1 MADEIRLI
9 SGLREDLASLD
20 IPVKAGN
27 IIVGTDSG
35 NEGLW
40 IDVKSADDND
50 QITDCRKRIFSTNA
64 WTQLRKTIGTEDGN
78 DRITEKDE
86 FVNEGSETLPVY
98 FSNGTPKSVPS
109 KYHLDLLPV
118 MKDFLKNLSEDNST
132 TSVDMPRE
140 EKDYEDKTDAD
151 GNVIKG
157 EDGNPI
163 KITTDPYNIEVYA
176 SRIKG
181 VISKENLPL
190 EDIDNV
196 DVGYYDGSKFYKDEE
211 HKEELSNLSV
221 NRIYIDITPDKGYYN
236 YRWVDEQT
244 GFVEISKSYVPDN
257 KSIKLG
263 SDDRTLSVNLG
274 SSGGLG
280 QNAEDGSLKLK
291 ASDGTLSVTESG
303 VAVNIDGKSIK
314 KNDSSGTL
322 CVNFNPAGGLE
333 LAKETVGLQVKRS
346 ANSGLREDASGLAVG
361 CGKGLE
367 ASDSVIN
374 IKMDSNTLGTDD
386 NSCLTVLNSPKADKA
401 NALAVEGAVG
411 TTIKP
416 VYIDENGKPQAIAH
430 TLEKDVPSNAVFT
443 DRYLKVNT
451 LIASPQTGT
460 ARYTDTD
467 TYCGISLSSYEDN
480 SQYHNILITGNQST
494 YKPFLVKGS
503 TDKGIITDI
512 GVGPC
517 SPLMVQEADGSDDP
531 SIYWWGLDN
540 KTPAIVASAEY
551 ARNASNLTKG
561 ALSTDRLKDT
571 LLESDGSKIK
581 IDFIPT
587 AVDEIIEGYLSLSE
601 KNFYI
606 TKTTGEDGVA
616 TYSDICSPSTGKIY
630 VDLDTDKTYR
640 HSGVEGSSYI
650 EISKS
655 LTVDGKTI
663 KKTDGLIGV
672 NLDGKSLISGE
683 GGSIGIKIADESLSM
698 SEAGISVNTEAISE
712 ITPCY
717 ATFEEGGTITA
728 YKDSS
733 YEEKIQGQPSHL
745 YTSMTNSDYST
756 GYIYNNSSSQYEP
769 LLPRFDD
776 TMFAYDNDKK
786 AMTLYLSQ
794 GISGLTSDL
803 YTGLHVK
810 CNKGLGIEDENGIS
824 VRLADKSGLSF
835 TGNALTVNLAEDSGL
850 AINDSGQLY
859 TKSPIVKF
867 YDWTQ
872 EEE

>member
-40 IDVKSADDND
+40 IDVKSADNND

-98 FSNGTPKSVPS
+98 FSDGTPKSVPS
-109 KYHLDLLPV
+109 EYHLDLLPV
-118 MKDFLKNLSEDNST
+118 MKNFLKNLSEDNST

-140 EKDYEDKTDAD
+140 KKDYEDKKDAD
-151 GNVIKG
+151 GNVIKD
-157 EDGNPI
+157 EDGNPVQI
-163 KITTDPYNIEVYA
+163 KTDPYPIKVYA
-176 SRIKG
+176 SRIEG

-196 DVGYYDGSKFYKDEE
+196 DVGYYYGSKFYKDEE

-244 GFVEISKSYVPDN
+244 GFVEISKSYVPDG

-274 SSGGLG
+274 PSLT
-280 QNAEDGSLKLK
+280 QAEDGSLGLK
-291 ASDGTLSVTESG
+291 APDGTLSVTESG
-303 VAVNIDGKSIK
+303 VAVNIDEKSIK
-314 KNDSSGTL
+314 KDSDGTL
-322 CVNFNPAGGLE
+322 RVNFNSAGGLE
-333 LAKETVGLQVKRS
+333 LGEKGVGLQVKKS
-346 ANSGLREDASGLAVG
+346 TNSGLKEDASGLAVS

-367 ASDSVIN
+367 ANNRGVN
-374 IKMDSNTLGTDD
+374 IKMDSNTLGIDSD
-386 NSCLTVLNSPKADKA
+386 NSLTVLNAPKADKA
-401 NALAVEGAVG
+401 DALAVEEAIG
-411 TTIKP
+411 TDIKP
-416 VYIDENGKPQAIAH
+416 IYIDENGKPQAITH
-430 TLEKDVPSNAVFT
+430 TVEKDVPANAVFT
-443 DRYLKVNT
+443 DHYLRVNA
-451 LIASPQTGT
+451 LVSSPQAST

-467 TYCGISLSSYEDN
+467 AYCAVSILSDN
-480 SQYHNILITGNQST
+480 PHHNILVTGNQST

-503 TDKGIITDI
+503 VDEGLTDI
-512 GVGPC
+512 GVGPYE
-517 SPLMVQEADGSDDP
+517 PLMVQEVDGSDNP
-531 SIYWWGLDN
+531 SIYWWGFDN
-540 KTPAIVASAEY
+540 KTPAIVASADY
-551 ARNASNLTKG
+551 TRNASNLTKG
-561 ALSTDRLKDT
+561 ALSIDRLKDT

-587 AVDEIIEGYLSLSE
+587 AVDEIIEGYLSE
-601 KNFYI
+601 KNFYT
-606 TKTTGEDGVA
+606 TKTAGEDGTV
-616 TYSDICSPSTGKIY
+616 TYSDVCSPSTGKIY
-630 VDLDTDKTYR
+630 VDLETNKTYR
-640 HSGVEGSSYI
+640 HSGTEGSDYI

-655 LTVDGKTI
+655 LTVDDKTI
-663 KKTDGLIGV
+663 KQTDGLIGV
-672 NLDGKSLISGE
+672 NLDNKSLILDE
-683 GGSIGIKIADESLSM
+683 DGSINVKIADESLSI
-698 SEAGISVNTEAISE
+698 SEAGVSVNTEAISE

-717 ATFEEGGTITA
+717 AIFEEGGTITA

-733 YEEKIQGQPSHL
+733 YKEKIQGQPSHL
-745 YTSMTNSDYST
+745 YTSMTDSDYST
-756 GYIYNNSSSQYEP
+756 GYIYNDSNSQYEP

-776 TMFAYDNDKK
+776 TMFVYDNDKK
-786 AMTLYLSQ
+786 AMTLYLNQ
-794 GISGLTSDL
+794 GRSGLTSSV
-803 YTGLHVK
+803 YTGLNVA

-824 VRLADKSGLSF
+824 VVLADKSGLSF
-835 TGNALTVNLAEDSGL
+835 TDKALTVNLAEDSGL
-850 AINDSGQLY
+850 ALNDSGQLY
-859 TKSPIVKF
+859 SKGPIVKF

-872 EEE
+872 EEA

>member
-40 IDVKSADDND
+40 IDVKSTDDKD

-78 DRITEKDE
+78 DTITEKDE
-86 FVNEGSETLPVY
+86 FVNEGSEKLPVY
-98 FSNGTPKSVPS
+98 FSNGTPRSVS
-109 KYHLDLLPV
+109 SEYHLDLLPA
-118 MKDFLKNLSEDNST
+118 MKTFLKNLGEDNSI

-151 GNVIKG
+151 GNVVK
-157 EDGNPI
+157 DDNGNPI

-196 DVGYYDGSKFYKDEE
+196 DVGYYDGSKFYRDEDHE
-211 HKEELSNLSV
+211 EELSNLSV

-236 YRWVDEQT
+236 YRWVDEST

-263 SDDRTLSVNLG
+263 SDNRTLSVNLS
-274 SSGGLG
+274 SSGGLD
-280 QNAEDGSLKLK
+280 QSTKDGSLKLK
-291 ASDGTLSVTESG
+291 ASDKTLSVTEAG
-303 VAVNIDGKSIK
+303 VAVNIDKKSIK
-314 KNDSSGTL
+314 EDSDGALS
-322 CVNFNPAGGLE
+322 VNLNPAGGLE
-333 LAKETVGLQVKRS
+333 LAKEAVGLQVKRS
-346 ANSGLREDASGLAVG
+346 ANSGLKEDASGLAVG

-367 ASDSVIN
+367 ANDSVVN
-374 IKMDSNTLGTDD
+374 IKMDSNTLGIDSND
-386 NSCLTVLNSPKADKA
+386 CLTALNAPKADKA
-401 NALAVEGAVG
+401 DALAVEEAVG
-411 TTIKP
+411 TNIKP
-416 VYIDENGKPQAIAH
+416 IYIDENGKPQATTH
-430 TLEKDVPSNAVFT
+430 TIEKDVPANAVFT
-443 DRYLKVNT
+443 DHYLRVNALVT
-451 LIASPQTGT
+451 SPIAGS

-467 TYCGISLSSYEDN
+467 AYCAVSILSDN
-480 SQYHNILITGNQST
+480 PHHNISVTGNQST
-494 YKPFLVKGS
+494 YKPFLIKGS
-503 TDKGIITDI
+503 VDKGITDI
-512 GVGPC
+512 GVGPYE
-517 SPLMVQEADGSDDP
+517 PLMVQEADGSDNP
-531 SIYWWGLDN
+531 SVYWWGFDN
-540 KTPAIVASAEY
+540 KTPAIVASADY

-581 IDFIPT
+581 IDFIPA
-587 AVDEIIEGYLSLSE
+587 AVDEIIEGYLSE
-601 KNFYI
+601 KNFYT
-606 TKTTGEDGVA
+606 TKSTAEDGTA
-616 TYSDICSPSTGKIY
+616 TYSDVCSPSTGKIY
-630 VDLDTDKTYR
+630 VDLDTHKTYR
-640 HSGVEGSSYI
+640 HSGTEGSDYI

-655 LTVDGKTI
+655 LTVDDKTI
-663 KKTDGLIGV
+663 KQTDGLIGV
-672 NLDGKSLISGE
+672 NLDNESLVSDESGA
-683 GGSIGIKIADESLSM
+683 IGVKIADESLSI

-717 ATFEEGGTITA
+717 ITTGDGTITA

-733 YEEKIQGQPSHL
+733 YKEEIQGQSSHL
-745 YTSMTNSDYST
+745 YTSMTHSDYLT
-756 GYIYNNSSSQYEP
+756 GYIYNDSNSQYEP
-769 LLPRFDD
+769 LLPAFDD
-776 TMFAYDNDKK
+776 TMFTYDNDKK
-786 AMTLYLSQ
+786 VMALYLDTY
-794 GISGLTSDL
+794 SGLTSDV
-803 YTGLHVK
+803 YHGLRVATA
-810 CNKGLGIEDENGIS
+810 KGLGVTENG
-824 VRLADKSGLSF
+824 VEVALANKSGLSF
-835 TGNALTVNLAEDSGL
+835 TGVQLTVNLAEDSGL

-859 TKSPIVKF
+859 AKSPIVKF

-872 EEE
+872 EEA

>member
-40 IDVKSADDND
+40 IDVKSTDDKD

-78 DRITEKDE
+78 DTITEKDE
-86 FVNEGSETLPVY
+86 FVNEGSEKLPVY
-98 FSNGTPKSVPS
+98 FSNGTPRSVS
-109 KYHLDLLPV
+109 SEYHLDLLPA
-118 MKDFLKNLSEDNST
+118 MKTFLKNLGEDNSI

-151 GNVIKG
+151 GNVVK
-157 EDGNPI
+157 DDNGNPI

-196 DVGYYDGSKFYKDEE
+196 DVGYYDGSKFYRDEDHE
-211 HKEELSNLSV
+211 EELSNLSV

-263 SDDRTLSVNLG
+263 SDNRTLSVNLS
-274 SSGGLG
+274 SSGGLD
-280 QNAEDGSLKLK
+280 QSTEDGSLKLK
-291 ASDGTLSVTESG
+291 ASDKTLSVAEAG
-303 VAVNIDGKSIK
+303 VAVNIDKKSIK
-314 KNDSSGTL
+314 ANSDGALS
-322 CVNFNPAGGLE
+322 VNLNPAGGLE
-333 LAKETVGLQVKRS
+333 LAEEAVGLQVKRS
-346 ANSGLREDASGLAVG
+346 ANSGLKEDASGLAVG

-367 ASDSVIN
+367 TNGSTVN
-374 IKMDSNTLGTDD
+374 IKMDSNTLGIDSND
-386 NSCLTVLNSPKADKA
+386 YLTVLNAPKADEA
-401 NALAVEGAVG
+401 DALAVEEAVG
-411 TTIKP
+411 TNIKP
-416 VYIDENGKPQAIAH
+416 IYIDENGKPQATTH
-430 TLEKDVPSNAVFT
+430 TIEKDVPANAVFT
-443 DRYLKVNT
+443 DHYLRVNALVT
-451 LIASPQTGT
+451 SPIAGS

-467 TYCGISLSSYEDN
+467 AYCAVSILSDN
-480 SQYHNILITGNQST
+480 PHHNISVTGNQST
-494 YKPFLVKGS
+494 YKPFLIKGS
-503 TDKGIITDI
+503 VDKGITDI
-512 GVGPC
+512 GIGPFE
-517 SPLMVQEADGSDDP
+517 PLLVQEVDGKDNP
-531 SIYWWGLDN
+531 SVYWWGFDN
-540 KTPAIVASAEY
+540 KTPAIVASADY

-581 IDFIPT
+581 IDFIPA
-587 AVDEIIEGYLSLSE
+587 AVDEIIEGYLSE
-601 KNFYI
+601 KNFYT
-606 TKTTGEDGVA
+606 TKSIAEDGTA
-616 TYSDICSPSTGKIY
+616 TYSDVCSPSTGKIY

-640 HSGVEGSSYI
+640 HSGTEGSDYI

-655 LTVDGKTI
+655 LTVDDKTI
-663 KKTDGLIGV
+663 KQTDGLIGV
-672 NLDGKSLISGE
+672 NLDNESLVSNESGA
-683 GGSIGIKIADESLSM
+683 IGVKIADESLSI

-717 ATFEEGGTITA
+717 ILTGDGTTA

-733 YEEKIQGQPSHL
+733 YKEKIQGQSSHL
-745 YTSMTNSDYST
+745 YTSMTHSDYLT
-756 GYIYNNSSSQYEP
+756 GYIYNDSNSQYEP
-769 LLPRFDD
+769 LLPAFDD
-776 TMFAYDNDKK
+776 TMFTYDNDKK
-786 AMTLYLSQ
+786 VMALYLEDAY
-794 GISGLTSDL
+794 SGLTTSV
-803 YTGLHVK
+803 YHGLRVSTQ
-810 CNKGLGIEDENGIS
+810 KGLVVAKDGVE
-824 VRLADKSGLSF
+824 VALANKSGLSF
-835 TGNALTVNLAEDSGL
+835 TGKALTVNLAEDSGL

-872 EEE
+872 EEA

>member
-40 IDVKSADDND
+40 IDVKSADNND

-78 DRITEKDE
+78 DRITEEDE

-109 KYHLDLLPV
+109 EYHLDLLPV
-118 MKDFLKNLSEDNST
+118 MKNFLKNLSEDNST

-140 EKDYEDKTDAD
+140 KKDYEDKKDAD
-151 GNVIKG
+151 GNVIKD
-157 EDGNPI
+157 EDGNPVQI
-163 KITTDPYNIEVYA
+163 KTDPYPIKVYA
-176 SRIKG
+176 SRIEG

-196 DVGYYDGSKFYKDEE
+196 DVGYYYNSKFYKDEKHE
-211 HKEELSNLSV
+211 EELSNLSE

-236 YRWVDEQT
+236 YRWVAKNAE
-244 GFVEISKSYVPDN
+244 FVEISKSYVPDN

-274 SSGGLG
+274 SSLT
-280 QNAEDGSLKLK
+280 QNTEDGSVGLK
-291 ASDGTLSVTESG
+291 ASDSTLSVTESG
-303 VAVNIDGKSIK
+303 VAVNIDEKSIK
-314 KNDSSGTL
+314 KDSNGAL
-322 CVNFNPAGGLE
+322 CVNLNSAGGLE
-333 LAKETVGLQVKRS
+333 LAKEAVGLQVKRS
-346 ANSGLREDASGLAVG
+346 TNSGLKEDASGLAVG

-367 ASDSVIN
+367 ANDSEVN
-374 IKMDSNTLGTDD
+374 IKMDGNTLGIDSD
-386 NSCLTVLNSPKADKA
+386 NSLTVLNAPKANKA
-401 NALAVEGAVG
+401 DALAVEEAIG
-411 TTIKP
+411 TDIKP
-416 VYIDENGKPQAIAH
+416 IYIDENGKPQAITH
-430 TLEKDVPSNAVFT
+430 TVEKDVPANAVFT
-443 DRYLKVNT
+443 DHYLRVNA
-451 LIASPQTGT
+451 LVSSPQAST
-460 ARYTDTD
+460 ARYTDAD
-467 TYCGISLSSYEDN
+467 AYCAVSILSDN
-480 SQYHNILITGNQST
+480 PHHNILVTGNQSA

-503 TDKGIITDI
+503 VDKGLTDI
-512 GVGPC
+512 GVGPYE
-517 SPLMVQEADGSDDP
+517 PLMVQEVDGSDNP
-531 SIYWWGLDN
+531 STYWWGFDN
-540 KTPAIVASAEY
+540 KTPAIVASADY

-561 ALSTDRLKDT
+561 ALSIDRLKDT

-587 AVDEIIEGYLSLSE
+587 AVDEIIEGYLSE
-601 KNFYI
+601 KNFYT
-606 TKTTGEDGVA
+606 TKTVGEDGTV
-616 TYSDICSPSTGKIY
+616 TYSDVCSPSTGKIY
-630 VDLDTDKTYR
+630 VDLETNKTYR
-640 HSGVEGSSYI
+640 HSGTEGSDYI

-655 LTVDGKTI
+655 LTVDDKTI
-663 KKTDGLIGV
+663 KQTDGLIGV
-672 NLDGKSLISGE
+672 NLDNKSLILDE
-683 GGSIGIKIADESLSM
+683 DGSINVKIADESLSI

-717 ATFEEGGTITA
+717 AIFEEGGTITA

-733 YEEKIQGQPSHL
+733 YKEKIQGQPSHL
-745 YTSMTNSDYST
+745 YTSMTDSDYST
-756 GYIYNNSSSQYEP
+756 GYIYNESNSQYEP

-786 AMTLYLSQ
+786 AMTLYLDQ
-794 GISGLTSDL
+794 GRSGLTSSV
-803 YTGLHVK
+803 YTGLNVA

-824 VRLADKSGLSF
+824 VQLADKSGLSF
-835 TGNALTVNLAEDSGL
+835 TDKALTVNLAEDSGL

-859 TKSPIVKF
+859 SKGPIVKF

-872 EEE
+872 EEA